1 MTAVSMR
8 IYGIFT
14 AAVKS
19 FSARCVCRLHVVLY
33 ISGRA
38 LDARTHT
45 RTHARTHARMHTHT
59 HTHLQQQQKSLQN
72 SRARRVCK
80 HSVGNHTKMLKTKSL
95 WWYLTRRCTNFLP
108 NMHVKAM
115 QTHFYFT
122 QQNNK
127 KQEHVIRVQCVLLP
141 QTAIEC
147 DVYLSASA
155 RTALIFSALSVL
167 TRTPLIVRALS
178 VST

>member
-1 MTAVSMR
+1 MPADTAMTAVSMR

-59 HTHLQQQQKSLQN
+59 RRGERERERERETHTHT
-72 SRARRVCK
+72 
-80 HSVGNHTKMLKTKSL
+80 HTH
-95 WWYLTRRCTNFLP
+95 RQR
-108 NMHVKAM
+108 
-115 QTHFYFT
+115 QR
-122 QQNNK
+122 QR
-127 KQEHVIRVQCVLLP
+127 E
-141 QTAIEC
+141 
-147 DVYLSASA
+147 DAS
-155 RTALIFSALSVL
+155 TFSAVCSKSV
-167 TRTPLIVRALS
+167 
-178 VST
+178 